1 MLQTTISQLMDIISG
16 KLSSERSKRDLS
28 HALQNFIYN
37 TYEKFRLTKNLLFR
51 NEPIDFYSNYIP
63 LTLKGKDDYIR
74 VKKPLDIF
82 DRLNKIAIIGNAGS
96 GKTTLL
102 KHITLGAIDS
112 DDLIPVFVELRLF
125 ISQNQDFHD
134 YITSLIS
141 TEFKNEIKS
150 LFKTGK
156 FLFLFD
162 GFDEINFSEGQKS
175 ISQIQDFINLY
186 NFNKFIITS
195 RPGTNIE
202 SLNNFHIYE
211 IAELNE
217 NDIYIYVQNLKLPNS
232 KKELFYDSMESDS
245 HLYKYLTSPLF
256 LAIYIDYILNHT
268 DANIPK
274 KKSIFFRNIIDT
286 LFSKHDSVSKLGFI
300 RTKLSGLNKD
310 QLEYI
315 STLLAFRGLLI
326 STSAFS
332 KDLLIKELELIKR
345 SQKIDFENDR
355 LIYDLTISVN
365 ILVVINDFYI
375 FPHILVLEYLASL
388 FISRLP
394 LDQKRTFYKK
404 VLSENKFYLSL
415 TLLNFLFE
423 LDPQI
428 LMREYIIPK
437 IGNSMFKYSNNSED
451 KILGVFLKD
460 QFDYSEISYSL
471 VNDLKNIYKTDFDN
485 DIDELFLT

>member
-1 MLQTTISQLMDIISG
+1 MLQYVISEIIDTISG
-16 KLSSERSKRDLS
+16 KFLNEMSKIELSRSLK
-28 HALQNFIYN
+28 IYLNN

-63 LTLKGKDDYIR
+63 LTLTGKNDYIR
-74 VKKPLDIF
+74 VKSPVDIF
-82 DRLNKIAIIGNAGS
+82 EKINKIAIIGNAGS

-102 KHITLGAIDS
+102 KHLTLGAIES
-112 DDLIPVFVELRLF
+112 DNLIPVFVELRLF
-125 ISQNQDFHD
+125 TSQNYDFHD
-134 YITSLIS
+134 YVTSLIS
-141 TEFKNEIKS
+141 QDLKNELKI
-150 LFKTGK
+150 LFKAGK

-175 ISQIQDFINLY
+175 ISQIQDFITQY
-186 NFNKFIITS
+186 NFNKFVITS

-202 SLNNFHIYE
+202 SLNEFHIYE

-217 NDIYIYVQNLKLPNS
+217 HDIYIYVQNLKLPNS
-232 KKELFYDSMESDS
+232 KKELFYDSIESDTYL
-245 HLYKYLTSPLF
+245 HKYLTSPLF

-268 DANIPK
+268 DRNIPK

-286 LFSKHDSVSKLGFI
+286 LFSKHDSVSKLGFV

-315 STLLAFRGLLI
+315 STLLAFRGLLL

-345 SQKIDFENDR
+345 SQKFDFENDR

-394 LDQKRTFYKK
+394 LDQKRTFYRK
-404 VLSENKFYLSL
+404 VVSENKFYLSL

-423 LDPQI
+423 LDEQI

-437 IGNSMFKYSNNSED
+437 IGKDIFEYSDKHED
-451 KILGVFLKD
+451 KILSEFIKD
-460 QFDYSEISYSL
+460 LFGYSEISYNF
-471 VNDLKNIYKTDFDN
+471 VNDLKKIYKADFDN